1 MENETLRNV
10 INVARANDKVKQIIE
25 ISLNREQIP
34 ISLAEKGMSVS
45 RNVAIRAAKAVER
58 TGMAKLKI
66 GRRGAETRLIFTC
79 EEEFK
84 TIALENI
91 QHAITLDKAKVIY
104 MNVISE
110 ASWPYTGYKSL
121 KEAVIATLVRELVI
135 SDDTALVCF
144 SKLDSENIE
153 SEQTSYGLPPS
164 ADRDLAASIQVHIE
178 MLKRLT
184 SAKQVS
190 LIF

>member
-1 MENETLRNV
+1 MENETLLNV
-10 INVARANDKVKQIIE
+10 INAARANDKLKQIVE
-25 ISLNREQIP
+25 IGLNKEQVP
-34 ISLAEKGMSVS
+34 ISLLEKRMDVS
-45 RNVAIRAAKAVER
+45 RNVAIKGAKVLER
-58 TGMAKLKI
+58 TGIAKLKY
-66 GRRGAETRLIFTC
+66 GRRGAETRLVFTC
-79 EEEFK
+79 KEEFK

-135 SDDTALVCF
+135 SDDAALVCF

-153 SEQTSYGLPPS
+153 NEQTSYSLTPS
-164 ADRDLAASIQVHIE
+164 ADSDLAASIQVHIE

>member
-10 INVARANDKVKQIIE
+10 MKLARANDKIKQIIE
-25 ISLNREQIP
+25 ISLNREQVP
-34 ISLAEKGMSVS
+34 ISLAQKVMGVS
-45 RNVAIRAAKAVER
+45 RNVAIKAAKVVER
-58 TGMAKLKI
+58 TGIAELKI
-66 GRRGAETRLIFTC
+66 GRRGSETRLVFTC

-84 TIALENI
+84 TTALENI

-110 ASWPYTGYKSL
+110 ALWPYSGYNSL
-121 KEAVIATLVRELVI
+121 KEAVVATLVRELVI
-135 SDDTALVCF
+135 SEDTALVCF
-144 SKLDSENIE
+144 SKLESENIE
-153 SEQTSYGLPPS
+153 SEQTPYGSTPS
-164 ADRDLAASIQVHIE
+164 ADNDLAASIQVHIE
-178 MLKRLT
+178 ILKRLT